1 MQVMIG
7 TDELILWLRKNNK
20 AAGVENILLG
30 RRIIE
35 LIKTLGGQPK
45 IEDQP
50 SLWANDLS
58 DVAMAKLGLPK
69 TSEQYLVNVDILPD
83 IYKELSTW

>member
-7 TDELILWLRKNNK
+7 ADELILWLRKNNK
-20 AAGVENILLG
+20 AIGVENIVLG

-35 LIKTLGGQPK
+35 LVKTLGGQPK
-45 IEDQP
+45 VEDHL
-50 SLWANDLS
+50 SLWADDLS

-69 TSEQYLVNVDILPD
+69 TSEQYLIDINILPD
-83 IYKELSTW
+83 VYKELSTW